1 MNATLFSHIMLV
13 IAAFLLLIGSAG
25 QAWESMIAYQNE
37 LNLVRHLIDEK
48 MDDMASEPY
57 RYEIGY
63 SFDDPGIFV
72 YNIILT
78 MLAIPV
84 YLKYLFTYFM
94 FEALPSQALLK
105 PLNNYVQEK
114 RKAREANP
122 EHRMK
127 FQALPDKERMQAL
140 RRTASNWAF
149 VMLGSLAALVASM
162 TDLIVGLTSRL

>member
-48 MDDMASEPY
+48 MDDMGSEAY
-57 RYEIGY
+57 RYAIGY
-63 SFDDPGIFV
+63 SVDPGIII

-78 MLAIPV
+78 MLAIPI

-94 FEALPSQALLK
+94 LETLPSKALLK
-105 PLNNYVQEK
+105 PFNNYVQEK

-122 EHRMK
+122 EHQMK
-127 FQALPDKERMQAL
+127 IQALPDKERMQAL
-140 RRTASNWAF
+140 RRTARNWAF
-149 VMLGSLAALVASM
+149 VMLGSLAALVTSM